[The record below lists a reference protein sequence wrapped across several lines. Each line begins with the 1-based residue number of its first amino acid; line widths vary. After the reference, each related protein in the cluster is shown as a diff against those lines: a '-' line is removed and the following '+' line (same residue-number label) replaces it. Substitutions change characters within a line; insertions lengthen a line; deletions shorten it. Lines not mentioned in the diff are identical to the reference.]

1 MSIVNLV
8 SGGLD
13 STLISVMLKEEGI
26 QTYPLFVNYGQ
37 ICAQREWNACLAVH
51 QSLKLPPP
59 KCIDISGY
67 GKLIISGLTNKEKDV
82 KSDAF
87 TPGRNLLFLIVG
99 AAYAFQIGANAV
111 AIGLLSEQFSLFPDQ
126 KLTFIKAAENAV
138 QVALN
143 RTIRILT
150 PLFEFNK
157 IDVVELASKRGISG
171 TYSCHKGT
179 EIPCGYCVSCLELIG
194 LNKN

>member
-1 MSIVNLV
+1 
-8 SGGLD
+8 
-13 STLISVMLKEEGI
+13 MLKEESI

-51 QSLKLPPP
+51 QNLKLPLP
-59 KCIDISGY
+59 KCIDLSDY
-67 GKLIISGLTNKEKDV
+67 GKLIVSGLTNKEKDV
-82 KSDAF
+82 KRDAF

-157 IDVVELASKRGISG
+157 IDVVALASKRGIVG